1 MRTQKDL
8 LAERSLV
15 TVRGELIFILSKF
28 MGLSDKYK
36 EKKEHLE
43 KQTLAFCLNMYLDR
57 FYSGK
62 EFGHFQ

>member
-1 MRTQKDL
+1 M
-8 LAERSLV
+8 

-57 FYSGK
+57 LYSGK

>member
-28 MGLSDKYK
+28 MVLSDKYN

-62 EFGHFQ
+62 EFSHFQ

>member
-1 MRTQKDL
+1 
-8 LAERSLV
+8 
-15 TVRGELIFILSKF
+15 

-62 EFGHFQ
+62 EFGHFQWYLPCNNRPKTCFRIYVADVT